1 MITNALDLPLGDVT
15 PTDGN
20 LLVGNTGVWQ
30 TTTMSGAGTLNASG
44 VLTVDLAS
52 PQVTG
57 VLPIANGGT
66 NSNTQTT
73 NGVAFYNG
81 TSIVTSDALI
91 FDAGSNVL
99 TITSASSTGVS
110 AICSIV
116 TPPDRAFFT
125 ASRLSSSDSAQ
136 FNFETNL
143 VNDWTLGTGI
153 GTSPSTSDLVITDN
167 NNAHT
172 DFIITA
178 GANEGNVLKPRSSNF
193 VATLS
198 SASTNATG
206 NGATYTFGS
215 GGNVTV
221 TDYNSNIGAG
231 TAVFTAPVTGVY
243 QLSAV
248 VNLTGLDATNTSV
261 VIQFNLSTPGTV
273 LLLTINPSITIQVGG
288 ELALNGNTR
297 VPLTAGTV
305 VSLQII
311 VGGVAQTVTVDLGS
325 TFSGFLIG

>member
-66 NSNTQTT
+66 NSSTQTT
-73 NGVAFYNG
+73 NGVAVYDG
-81 TSIVTSDALI
+81 TSIITSDP
-91 FDAGSNVL
+91 
-99 TITSASSTGVS
+99 ITFNAIVQTLRVPVGVVVNCQS
-110 AICSIV
+110 V
-116 TPPDRAFFT
+116 TVPNQAFFT
-125 ASRLSSSDSAQ
+125 AVRRQNTAAPTNPSARL
-136 FNFETNL
+136 NFQTNL
-143 VNDWTLGTGI
+143 VNDWALGTGVET
-153 GTSPSTSDLVITDN
+153 GPNTSDLAIAGN
-167 NNAHT
+167 NT
-172 DFIITA
+172 DFIITS
-178 GANEGNVLKPRSSNF
+178 GSNVGNVLKPRSSNF

-206 NGATYTFGS
+206 GGVPYTFGS

-221 TDYNSNIGAG
+221 TDYNSNIGSG

-248 VNLTGLDATNTSV
+248 VNLTNLSVSNTSV
-261 VIQFNLSTPGTV
+261 VIQFQLSTPGTV
-273 LLLTINPSITIQVGG
+273 LLLTINPAVAIQVGG
-288 ELALNGNTR
+288 ELELNGSIG
-297 VPLTAGTV
+297 VPLTAGTT

-311 VGGVAQTVTVDLGS
+311 VGGGAQTVTVDLGS